1 MTMMAEGWKGLMWF
15 VTGVAVALGLLLVPL
30 QVAAARKQLDKT
42 TGDVADA
49 QRDIR
54 SLETEFDTRSNL
66 AQLEKWN
73 GDTLGLASPQP
84 GQFVQDA
91 AQLASMD
98 VIDPQPNQPGIR
110 TAALIVPT
118 LPGVM
123 PTTTHPIENTPA
135 SVVTNVATVAT
146 AAAKAAPGAA
156 TPALHEAAPQLAQ
169 AAVAARNVVAAR
181 GKTEAMAM
189 LDRKLLSDS
198 TLGSLLSEARVE
210 SAAR

>member
-66 AQLEKWN
+66 SQLEKWN

-84 GQFVQDA
+84 GQFVQSA
-91 AQLASMD
+91 AQLASLD
-98 VIDPQPNQPGIR
+98 VTDPQPDQPGIR
-110 TAALIVPT
+110 TAAFIVPT

-135 SVVTNVATVAT
+135 SVVTNVET
-146 AAAKAAPGAA
+146 AAVKAAPA
-156 TPALHEAAPQLAQ
+156 TEPALRDAAPQLAQ
-169 AAVAARNVVAAR
+169 AAAQVRDAVATR
-181 GKTEAMAM
+181 GRGEAMAM

-210 SAAR
+210 ATTR